1 MFTQTKPKVNPI
13 PEFFGSYEIKTFFA
27 ADRLLKIDFVKTN
40 FPKLI
45 SQIRAS
51 DLLIS

>member
-13 PEFFGSYEIKTFFA
+13 PEFFGSYEIKTSF
-27 ADRLLKIDFVKTN
+27 ADRLLQIDFVKTN